1 MRNRSLF
8 LNGRGPFSDGDQ
20 LYVLGV
26 AVFEHLHAGAL
37 YGLFQL
43 AGYVDKQFF

>member
-1 MRNRSLF
+1 MF
-8 LNGRGPFSDGDQ
+8 W
-20 LYVLGV
+20 GV
-26 AVFEHLHAGAL
+26 AVFEQLHAGAL